1 LVKPRRAPGR
11 LDWKRFFP
19 QRTRLAEKDPE
30 FLPNTERWAG
40 KEERARDSVKA
51 LWFVRINRTLT
62 KPHGNQRKRG
72 FSSLRAVGKL

>member
-1 LVKPRRAPGR
+1 MVKPRRAPGR

-30 FLPNTERWAG
+30 ILTKAATQTR
-40 KEERARDSVKA
+40 KDERARDSVKA
-51 LWFVRINRTLT
+51 LWFARINRTLT

-72 FSSLRAVGKL
+72 FSSLRAEGKL